1 MSAYDSYGRVT
12 EVSSGESTIRYT
24 YDRYGELAEKRY
36 ENGQGIICGY
46 DSNGIVDGPGRPGA
60 VVSAYGVQCGYRE

>member
-1 MSAYDSYGRVT
+1 M
-12 EVSSGESTIRYT
+12 RYT

-46 DSNGIVDGPGRPGA
+46 DRYGRKESVMMQDGEKEPSIPWAASHG
-60 VVSAYGVQCGYRE
+60 